1 MFLLIKGTEE
11 KINICNNN
19 KEGLE
24 GGWEGY
30 YGRIMDYCCGD
41 CDWK

>member
-19 KEGLE
+19 KEGV
-24 GGWEGY
+24 GGSTVGLLCED
-30 YGRIMDYCCGD
+30 YGLLL
-41 CDWK
+41 WKL